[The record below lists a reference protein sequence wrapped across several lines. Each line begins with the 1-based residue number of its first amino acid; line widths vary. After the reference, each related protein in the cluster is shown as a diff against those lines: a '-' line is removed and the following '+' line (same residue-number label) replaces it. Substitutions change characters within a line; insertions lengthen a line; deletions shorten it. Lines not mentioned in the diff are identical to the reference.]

1 MSTAPVGLILLA
13 AGGSS
18 RLGTPKQLLR
28 TADGQTLLRRAAQ
41 TALAS
46 VCRPITVVL
55 GASADA
61 TRREVEDLPLS
72 MVVNPDW
79 ATGIASSLRI
89 GLAAVRADAALDA
102 VVIILCD
109 QPRVSDALLD
119 SLVTV
124 RQTSGH
130 DLVACEYD
138 DVLGVPALFGNSLF
152 GALAALDGD
161 EGARKIIRNYRG
173 PLTRVPFPGGHLD
186 IDTPEQITALTA
198 VPQSE

>member
-46 VCRPITVVL
+46 VCRPVTVVL

-61 TRREVEDLPLS
+61 ARREVEDLPLS
-72 MVVNPDW
+72 VVVNPDW

-102 VVIILCD
+102 VVITLCD
-109 QPRVSDALLD
+109 QPMVSDALLD
-119 SLVTV
+119 SLVIA

-138 DVLGVPALFGNSLF
+138 ALLGVPALFGHSLF
-152 GALAALDGD
+152 GALAALGGD
-161 EGARKIIRNYRG
+161 EGARKIIRNYQG
-173 PLTRVPFPGGHLD
+173 PLTRVPFPAGRLD
-186 IDTPEQITALTA
+186 IDTPEQITALTT
-198 VPQSE
+198 VSRSV